1 MVVVVVVVVVAAA
14 AAAVVEVVVVVVVEF
29 GMCSIVEFGDKD
41 GEQKVQFLDMV
52 NKEQFY
58 NKCCV
63 NET

>member
-1 MVVVVVVVVVAAA
+1 MVVVVAVAA
-14 AAAVVEVVVVVVVEF
+14 AAAVVIVVEF
-29 GMCSIVEFGDKD
+29 GMCIVVEFGDKD
-41 GEQKVQFLDMV
+41 GDEKVKFLDMV